1 MKFKI
6 SSELKNIIG
15 QDLIVNDQVAV
26 FELVKNSYDAHATR
40 VDIVFEE
47 DKITIKD
54 NGKGMSLDDL
64 KNKWLFVAYSAKKDE
79 KEDEELE
86 SDERYKDYRNKINL
100 KRGFAGAKGIGRFSA
115 DKIGENLKLIAK
127 NVNASNAHQLEV
139 NWKDFENNSQK
150 EFVEISVKHTELS
163 TNEYQ
168 DFDHGVILEI
178 SNLKS
183 EWDNDKIEELKKSLS
198 KLINPFEIN
207 INSNN
212 FQIHITKQDNDIE
225 QIGNDLLSILTLK
238 TTKLEI
244 EILSNTIESKL
255 TDRGTL
261 IYEIEEEN
269 HYQHLKNTSIT
280 LLYLNTK
287 AKINFTKLMQ
297 VKAVNFG
304 NIMLYNNGF
313 RVYPYGEPTDDSLGI
328 DRRHQQGHSRYLS
341 TRNLIGSIN
350 VSEYSDEF
358 REKSSRDSGLIET
371 NGYKELYDAFWDKAL
386 KRLEKYVVSVQ
397 WSLDEVIRNKDGDSD
412 DFSILDNTISQ
423 SEIIEIITNLV
434 DRDKVEIK
442 DFNANFINLF
452 DGQKPSE
459 VIISKLFKIAHDA
472 SNQEFINRINEA
484 QKIVNRLEN
493 KNIFLE
499 NELTKEIKAS
509 EKLKNTIEQKEKQVL
524 FFKSERTLNE
534 DELVNL
540 QHHIGINAELVSG
553 SITRFKRNLD
563 KNKEL
568 AVPKSTV
575 IDMLDEISMANQKII
590 AINNYATK
598 ADFLTKSET
607 INEDIISF
615 IRQYISNI
623 HPFISNSKIKI
634 SVEAENNKFI
644 MGFKPMEITII
655 LDNIINNAR
664 KAKAANLDILFKTS
678 KNDMQII
685 FKDNGKGLDAS
696 IKNINDVFQKG
707 FTTTKGSGLGLH
719 HIKKII
725 NSMQGS
731 IFLDNNK
738 EKGINV
744 VWELKK

>member
-350 VSEYSDEF
+350 VNEYSDEF

-371 NGYKELYDAFWDKAL
+371 NGYKELYDTFWDKAL

-423 SEIIEIITNLV
+423 SGIIDIITNLV
-434 DRDKVEIK
+434 NKDKVEIK
-442 DFNANFINLF
+442 DFDANFINLF
-452 DGQKPSE
+452 DEQKPSE
-459 VIISKLFKIAHDA
+459 VIVSKLSKIAHDVN
-472 SNQEFINRINEA
+472 NQELIDKINETRKIIKKLERGNKDLKKEITKEQQRTEQLSKNLEIEKKQNIFQRSLIGTEKEQILGLQHQIRHSSSRINRNTKLLLKTFNTTPTEQQKKYISVIIAEA
-484 QKIVNRLEN
+484 TKVNSIANFVTKANFNLT
-493 KNIFLE
+493 
-499 NELTKEIKAS
+499 TKEIK
-509 EKLKNTIEQKEKQVL
+509 
-524 FFKSERTLNE
+524 
-534 DELVNL
+534 VNL
-540 QHHIGINAELVSG
+540 VSFVKEYIEELYLSNG
-553 SITRFKRNLD
+553 
-563 KNKEL
+563 
-568 AVPKSTV
+568 
-575 IDMLDEISMANQKII
+575 KII
-590 AINNYATK
+590 
-598 ADFLTKSET
+598 DKSKT
-607 INEDIISF
+607 QLSVTASSNEFVVRIRPLEITTLIDNF
-615 IRQYISNI
+615 IQ
-623 HPFISNSKIKI
+623 NSKK
-634 SVEAENNKFI
+634 A
-644 MGFKPMEITII
+644 
-655 LDNIINNAR
+655 NAR
-664 KAKAANLDILFKTS
+664 YLQFKL
-678 KNDMQII
+678 
-685 FKDNGKGLDAS
+685 GVE
-696 IKNINDVFQKG
+696 NDVFNMFVTDDGDGIQEENIDKIFDFG
-707 FTTTKGSGLGLH
+707 FTTTNGSGIGLSS
-719 HIKKII
+719 IKKTISDMCNADI
-725 NSMQGS
+725 SVES
-731 IFLDNNK
+731 I
-738 EKGINV
+738 KG
-744 VWELKK
+744 KKTTFHIRIRK

>member
-1 MKFKI
+1 
-6 SSELKNIIG
+6 
-15 QDLIVNDQVAV
+15 
-26 FELVKNSYDAHATR
+26 
-40 VDIVFEE
+40 
-47 DKITIKD
+47 
-54 NGKGMSLDDL
+54 
-64 KNKWLFVAYSAKKDE
+64 
-79 KEDEELE
+79 
-86 SDERYKDYRNKINL
+86 
-100 KRGFAGAKGIGRFSA
+100 
-115 DKIGENLKLIAK
+115 
-127 NVNASNAHQLEV
+127 
-139 NWKDFENNSQK
+139 
-150 EFVEISVKHTELS
+150 
-163 TNEYQ
+163 
-168 DFDHGVILEI
+168 
-178 SNLKS
+178 
-183 EWDNDKIEELKKSLS
+183 
-198 KLINPFEIN
+198 
-207 INSNN
+207 
-212 FQIHITKQDNDIE
+212 
-225 QIGNDLLSILTLK
+225 
-238 TTKLEI
+238 
-244 EILSNTIESKL
+244 
-255 TDRGTL
+255 
-261 IYEIEEEN
+261 
-269 HYQHLKNTSIT
+269 
-280 LLYLNTK
+280 
-287 AKINFTKLMQ
+287 MQ

>member
-1 MKFKI
+1 
-6 SSELKNIIG
+6 
-15 QDLIVNDQVAV
+15 V
-26 FELVKNSYDAHATR
+26 
-40 VDIVFEE
+40 
-47 DKITIKD
+47 
-54 NGKGMSLDDL
+54 
-64 KNKWLFVAYSAKKDE
+64 
-79 KEDEELE
+79 
-86 SDERYKDYRNKINL
+86 
-100 KRGFAGAKGIGRFSA
+100 
-115 DKIGENLKLIAK
+115 
-127 NVNASNAHQLEV
+127 
-139 NWKDFENNSQK
+139 
-150 EFVEISVKHTELS
+150 
-163 TNEYQ
+163 
-168 DFDHGVILEI
+168 
-178 SNLKS
+178 
-183 EWDNDKIEELKKSLS
+183 
-198 KLINPFEIN
+198 
-207 INSNN
+207 
-212 FQIHITKQDNDIE
+212 
-225 QIGNDLLSILTLK
+225 
-238 TTKLEI
+238 
-244 EILSNTIESKL
+244 
-255 TDRGTL
+255 
-261 IYEIEEEN
+261 
-269 HYQHLKNTSIT
+269 
-280 LLYLNTK
+280 
-287 AKINFTKLMQ
+287 
-297 VKAVNFG
+297 
-304 NIMLYNNGF
+304 
-313 RVYPYGEPTDDSLGI
+313 
-328 DRRHQQGHSRYLS
+328 
-341 TRNLIGSIN
+341 
-350 VSEYSDEF
+350 
-358 REKSSRDSGLIET
+358 
-371 NGYKELYDAFWDKAL
+371 
-386 KRLEKYVVSVQ
+386 EKYVVSVQ

-664 KAKAANLDILFKTS
+664 KAKAANLD
-678 KNDMQII
+678 
-685 FKDNGKGLDAS
+685 S
-696 IKNINDVFQKG
+696 I
-707 FTTTKGSGLGLH
+707 
-719 HIKKII
+719 
-725 NSMQGS
+725 
-731 IFLDNNK
+731 
-738 EKGINV
+738 
-744 VWELKK
+744 